1 MKQWIYPL
9 MIVFA
14 ASCYGILSTIIK
26 LAIRGGFT
34 AAEAVTAQY
43 FIGFL
48 LALIIFI
55 IVRHKIPKFG
65 GGMTLILAGLFTAT
79 TGTVYGQAVT
89 YMPASIAVVM
99 LFQFTW
105 IGMLFDCI
113 ARRRLPK
120 RIEVISLIFL
130 FGGTIFAAGVIG
142 TDISMIPWQG
152 WAWGMASAVS
162 FASFVMINQR
172 QVEGMDTE
180 TRLLFTSFFAAIAIF
195 FFQSP
200 EIVWNGTLFGGG
212 LWIYGLILGLFGI
225 VIPIYLFSIAV
236 PKVGTATASILS
248 AMELPVAVTASVILL
263 SEPLSLLQVMG
274 IGIILIGMALPT
286 IAQNR
291 VSQKVAAPKEGDS
304 HVKS

>member
-1 MKQWIYPL
+1 MKQWVYPL

-26 LAIRGGFT
+26 LAIRDGFT
-34 AAEAVTAQY
+34 ASEAVTAQY
-43 FIGFL
+43 FTGFV
-48 LALIIFI
+48 LAIVIFI
-55 IVRHKIPKFG
+55 VVRHKQPKFG
-65 GGMTLILAGLFTAT
+65 GGVTLILAGLFTAT

-113 ARRRLPK
+113 AKRRLPK
-120 RIEVISLIFL
+120 RIEVISLVLL

-142 TDISMIPWQG
+142 ADISGIPWQG
-152 WAWGMASAVS
+152 WVWGMASAVS
-162 FASFVMINQR
+162 FASFVMVNSK
-172 QVEGMDTE
+172 QVKGMDTE
-180 TRLLFTSFFAAIAIF
+180 TRLLFTSFIAAIAIT

-200 EIVWNGTLFGGG
+200 EIVWNGTLFNDG

-236 PKVGTATASILS
+236 PKVGAATSSILS

-263 SEPLSLLQVMG
+263 RESLTFLQIVG
-274 IGIILIGMALPT
+274 ILVILFGMTLPT
-286 IAQNR
+286 VEQRRLARKGQLLDAN
-291 VSQKVAAPKEGDS
+291 E
-304 HVKS
+304 

>member
-1 MKQWIYPL
+1 MKQWMYPL

-26 LAIRGGFT
+26 LAIQDGFT
-34 AAEAVTAQY
+34 ASEAVTSQY
-43 FIGFL
+43 FTGFVL
-48 LALIIFI
+48 SALIYIA
-55 IVRHKIPKFG
+55 VNRSIPKFG
-65 GGMTLILAGLFTAT
+65 GGITLLLAGLFTAT

-105 IGMLFDCI
+105 IGMLLDCI
-113 ARRRLPK
+113 VHRRLPK
-120 RIEVISLIFL
+120 RIEVISLILL

-142 TDISMIPWQG
+142 TDISGIPWQG

-162 FASFVMINQR
+162 FSLFVLINQK
-172 QVEGMDTE
+172 QVKGMDTA
-180 TRLLFTSFFAAIAIF
+180 TRLLFTSFFAAVAIF

-200 EIVWNGTLFGGG
+200 EIVWNGMLFGSG
-212 LWIYGLILGLFGI
+212 LWIYGLILGVFGI

-248 AMELPVAVTASVILL
+248 AAELPVAVTVSVLLL
-263 SEPLSLLQVMG
+263 SESLSFLQVIG
-274 IGIILIGMALPT
+274 IIIILIGMTLPT
-286 IAQNR
+286 YIQRRKNNKIVGEQN
-291 VSQKVAAPKEGDS
+291 AS
-304 HVKS
+304 H

>member
-1 MKQWIYPL
+1 MKQWMYPL

-26 LAIRGGFT
+26 LAIQDGFT
-34 AAEAVTAQY
+34 ASEAVTSQY
-43 FIGFL
+43 FTGFVL
-48 LALIIFI
+48 AALIYIL
-55 IVRHKIPKFG
+55 VNRSIPKFSG
-65 GGMTLILAGLFTAT
+65 GLTLLLAGLFTAT

-105 IGMLFDCI
+105 IGMLIDCI
-113 ARRRLPK
+113 ASRRLPK
-120 RIEVISLIFL
+120 RIEVISLVLL

-142 TDISMIPWQG
+142 ADISGIPWQG

-162 FASFVMINQR
+162 FSLFVFINQK
-172 QVEGMDTE
+172 QVKGMDTA
-180 TRLLFTSFFAAIAIF
+180 TRLLFTSFFAAVAIF

-200 EIVWNGTLFGGG
+200 EIVWNGMLFGSG
-212 LWIYGLILGLFGI
+212 LWIYGLILGFFGI

-248 AMELPVAVTASVILL
+248 AMELPVAVTVSVLL
-263 SEPLSLLQVMG
+263 LREPLSVLQVVG
-274 IGIILIGMALPT
+274 IAIILIGMTLPT
-286 IAQNR
+286 YIQRRRRNKIAGEQN
-291 VSQKVAAPKEGDS
+291 GI
-304 HVKS
+304 H

>member
-43 FIGFL
+43 FIGFF

-55 IVRHKIPKFG
+55 VVRHKIPKFG

-113 ARRRLPK
+113 ATRRLPK
-120 RIEVISLIFL
+120 RIEVISLLFL

-142 TDISMIPWQG
+142 ADISTIPWQG

-180 TRLLFTSFFAAIAIF
+180 TRLLFTSFIAAIAIF

-200 EIVWNGTLFGGG
+200 EVVWNGTLFGGG

-236 PKVGTATASILS
+236 PKVGTAAASILS

-263 SEPLSLLQVMG
+263 SEAISLLQVMG
-274 IGIILIGMALPT
+274 IAIILIGMTLPT
-286 IAQNR
+286 IAQR
-291 VSQKVAAPKEGDS
+291 RLSQKMILNEDGDL